1 MSSPGAELVTCG
13 RAGACDHSSMP
24 PLAERLAAI
33 VGASHVLTD
42 PGLTSSYEVDWTG
55 RFHGRAAL
63 VVRPGS
69 LAEVAAV
76 LRECFAD
83 GAPVVPQGGNTGL
96 VGGSVPVGVPGAVV
110 LSLRRLSWIGPVD
123 EAAGQVWVGAGATV
137 AALSA
142 HVRAVGWE
150 FGVDLGSRESATVG
164 GVVATNAG
172 GERVL
177 RHGPARAQVVDLE
190 AVLADGRGVARPG
203 AGGVVKD
210 NAGYDLSAVFAG
222 SEGTLGVITAVR
234 LRLAPAP
241 RSAVVTV
248 VGVDDTA
255 AAQRVLAVV
264 RRRVEA
270 LSAAELFHAD
280 GLALVREHARLP
292 APLGSEHPTYLLI
305 ECSGQADPTDALAAA
320 LDGVEEVRDAAVATD
335 APARAALWR
344 YREAHPEAINAVGVP
359 VKLDVALP
367 PARLAEAESAVR
379 AAVLGVAPA
388 ARVICFGHLAE
399 ANLHVNVLS
408 AETLAEPV
416 TDAVLRTVA
425 AHGGS
430 ISAEHG
436 IGRAKSGWLSLT
448 RSPAEIA
455 VMRAI
460 KTALDPRGLLN
471 PGVLF
476 PPTK

>member
-69 LAEVAAV
+69 AAEVAAV

-96 VGGSVPVGVPGAVV
+96 VGGSVP
-110 LSLRRLSWIGPVD
+110 
-123 EAAGQVWVGAGATV
+123 
-137 AALSA
+137 
-142 HVRAVGWE
+142 
-150 FGVDLGSRESATVG
+150 VG

-190 AVLADGRGVARPG
+190 AVLADGRVVARPG

-255 AAQRVLAVV
+255 AAQWVLAVV

>member
-190 AVLADGRGVARPG
+190 AVLADG
-203 AGGVVKD
+203 
-210 NAGYDLSAVFAG
+210 
-222 SEGTLGVITAVR
+222 
-234 LRLAPAP
+234 
-241 RSAVVTV
+241 
-248 VGVDDTA
+248 
-255 AAQRVLAVV
+255 RVLAVV